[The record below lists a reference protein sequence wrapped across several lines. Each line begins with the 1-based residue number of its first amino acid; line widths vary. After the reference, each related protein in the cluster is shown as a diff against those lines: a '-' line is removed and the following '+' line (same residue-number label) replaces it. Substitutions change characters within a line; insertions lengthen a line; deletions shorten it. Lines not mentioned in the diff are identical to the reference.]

1 MKSLALII
9 LSEYQNK
16 TKKNGAT
23 KMKKQYKDLYAMGI
37 LTLITLMITPLII
50 KWWQV
55 TLYQP
60 IDSEI
65 VEQVQ
70 EKHNSDKEVL
80 DWMDIVEINRE
91 TILVPVKSLEL
102 VEGHEKYY
110 FLRNNEGHLYISD
123 NEDLRHDEN
132 YILEVD
138 RMTDEIV
145 NIRFDLEFEFDEVD
159 EDIFTEWY
167 HDDIEQGK
175 EMLNEYLGVE
185 DYSRYEVSM

>member
-1 MKSLALII
+1 
-9 LSEYQNK
+9 
-16 TKKNGAT
+16 
-23 KMKKQYKDLYAMGI
+23 MKKENKYKELYAMGI

-60 IDSEI
+60 INSEM

-70 EKHNSDKEVL
+70 EKYNSDNDKEIL
-80 DWMDIVEINRE
+80 DYSDILEINQQ

-110 FLRNNEGHLYISD
+110 FLRNNEGNLYISD
-123 NEDLRHDEN
+123 NENLRHDRD

-138 RMTDEIV
+138 KDTDEIV
-145 NIRFDLEFEFDEVD
+145 EIRFDLKFEFDEVD
-159 EDIFTEWY
+159 EDIFTEW
-167 HDDIEQGK
+167 HHNDIETGK
-175 EMLNEYLGVE
+175 EMLNEYLGIE
-185 DYSRYEVSM
+185 NYTEISI

>member
-123 NEDLRHDEN
+123 NENLRHDKD

-138 RMTDEIV
+138 RLTDEIIE
-145 NIRFDLEFEFDEVD
+145 IRFDLKFEFDSVD

-175 EMLNEYLGVE
+175 EMLNEYLGIE
-185 DYSRYEVSM
+185 NYTEVSI

>member
-1 MKSLALII
+1 MQK
-9 LSEYQNK
+9 ENK
-16 TKKNGAT
+16 
-23 KMKKQYKDLYAMGI
+23 YKDLYMLGIAM
-37 LTLITLMITPLII
+37 LITLMVAPLII
-50 KWWQV
+50 KWWQI

-60 IDSEI
+60 INSEM

-80 DWMDIVEINRE
+80 EWNDIVETNRE

-102 VEGHEKYY
+102 VERHEKYY
-110 FLRNNEGHLYISD
+110 LLRNNEGNVYISD

-138 RMTDEIV
+138 RITDEIV
-145 NIRFDLEFEFDEVD
+145 KIRFDLKFEFDEVD

-167 HDDIEQGK
+167 HNDIEQGK
-175 EMLNEYLGVE
+175 EMLNEYLGIE
-185 DYSRYEVSM
+185 NYTEISI

>member
-1 MKSLALII
+1 MKN
-9 LSEYQNK
+9 ENK
-16 TKKNGAT
+16 
-23 KMKKQYKDLYAMGI
+23 YKDLYALGV

-60 IDSEI
+60 INSEI

-70 EKHNSDKEVL
+70 EVNDKEIL
-80 DWMDIVEINRE
+80 DYSDIVETNRQ

-110 FLRNNEGHLYISD
+110 FLRNNEGNLYISD
-123 NEDLRHDEN
+123 NEKLRHDEN

-138 RMTDEIV
+138 RITDEIIE
-145 NIRFDLEFEFDEVD
+145 IRFDLEFEFDEVD
-159 EDIFTEWY
+159 EDIFNEWY
-167 HDDIEQGK
+167 HNDIEQGK
-175 EMLNEYLGVE
+175 MMLNEYLGIE
-185 DYSRYEVSM
+185 NYTEVSI

>member
-1 MKSLALII
+1 
-9 LSEYQNK
+9 
-16 TKKNGAT
+16 
-23 KMKKQYKDLYAMGI
+23 MKKQYKDLYAMGI

-55 TLYQP
+55 TLYQN
-60 IDSEI
+60 IDNET

-80 DWMDIVEINRE
+80 EWSDILEINRE

-110 FLRNNEGHLYISD
+110 FLRNNEGDLYISD
-123 NEDLRHDEN
+123 NENLRHDKN

-138 RMTDEIV
+138 RITNEIIE
-145 NIRFDLEFEFDEVD
+145 IRFDLEFEFDEVD

-175 EMLNEYLGVE
+175 EMLNEYLGIE
-185 DYSRYEVSM
+185 NYTEINI

>member
-1 MKSLALII
+1 
-9 LSEYQNK
+9 
-16 TKKNGAT
+16 
-23 KMKKQYKDLYAMGI
+23 MKKENKYKELYAMGI

-60 IDSEI
+60 INSEM

-80 DWMDIVEINRE
+80 DYSDILETNRE

-102 VEGHEKYY
+102 VERHEKYY
-110 FLRNNEGHLYISD
+110 FLRNNDGNLYISD

-138 RMTDEIV
+138 KNTDEIIE
-145 NIRFDLEFEFDEVD
+145 IRFDLKFEFDEVD
-159 EDIFTEWY
+159 ERIFDEWY
-167 HDDIEQGK
+167 HNDIEQGR
-175 EMLNEYLGVE
+175 EMLNEYLGIE
-185 DYSRYEVSM
+185 NYTEINI

>member
-1 MKSLALII
+1 
-9 LSEYQNK
+9 
-16 TKKNGAT
+16 
-23 KMKKQYKDLYAMGI
+23 MKKQYRDLYAMGI
-37 LTLITLMITPLII
+37 LTLIALMITPLII

-60 IDSEI
+60 ITTEI

-70 EKHNSDKEVL
+70 EVNDKEVL
-80 DWMDIVEINRE
+80 DYSDILEINRE

-123 NEDLRHDEN
+123 NENLRHDKD

-138 RMTDEIV
+138 RMTDEIIE
-145 NIRFDLEFEFDEVD
+145 IRFDLEFEFDEVD
-159 EDIFTEWY
+159 EDMFTEWF
-167 HDDIEQGK
+167 HNDVEAGK
-175 EMLNEYLGVE
+175 EMLNEYLGIE
-185 DYSRYEVSM
+185 NYTEISI

>member
-1 MKSLALII
+1 
-9 LSEYQNK
+9 
-16 TKKNGAT
+16 
-23 KMKKQYKDLYAMGI
+23 MKKENKYKELYAMGI

-123 NEDLRHDEN
+123 NENLRHDKD

-138 RMTDEIV
+138 RLTDEIV
-145 NIRFDLEFEFDEVD
+145 EIRFDLKFEFDEVD

-167 HDDIEQGK
+167 HNDIEQGK
-175 EMLNEYLGVE
+175 EMLNEYLGIE
-185 DYSRYEVSM
+185 NYTEVSI

>member
-70 EKHNSDKEVL
+70 EKHNSDKEAL
-80 DWMDIVEINRE
+80 DYSDILEINRE

>member
-80 DWMDIVEINRE
+80 DWMDIVEIIRE

-123 NEDLRHDEN
+123 NENLRHDKD

-138 RMTDEIV
+138 RLTDEIV
-145 NIRFDLEFEFDEVD
+145 EIRFDLKFEFDEVD

-167 HDDIEQGK
+167 HNDIEQGK
-175 EMLNEYLGVE
+175 EMLNEYLGIE
-185 DYSRYEVSM
+185 NYTEVSI